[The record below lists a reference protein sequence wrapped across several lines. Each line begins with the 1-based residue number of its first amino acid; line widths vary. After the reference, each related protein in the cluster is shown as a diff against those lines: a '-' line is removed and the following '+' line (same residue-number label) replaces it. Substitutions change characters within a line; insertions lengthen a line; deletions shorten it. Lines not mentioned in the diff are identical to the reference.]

1 MYFKSNGVSLAEATG
16 ISGLKGALY
25 ECKAD
30 L

>member
-1 MYFKSNGVSLAEATG
+1 MYFKSNGVSPSEATG

-25 ECKAD
+25 ESKAD